1 MIHRFA
7 LIIVCAICSAQPA
20 SASLEFSYYFR
31 KAYEHVTALRFNQAN
46 QYIEAEK
53 KLNPKNS
60 LIVLV
65 ENYRDCMELILNE
78 NKSQL
83 KAYSSRKSI
92 RLEALEKENKA
103 SPYYFYAQA
112 EINMHWAFTHI
123 KNGEYLN
130 GVLEVNRAYKM
141 LSANI
146 KKFPNF
152 TAHYKSIGL
161 LHALIGVIPDEYQW
175 AVNMLGFSGSINQG
189 KKELLLFY
197 ETSLNDTLYYCYQT
211 EATLMLGITLIN
223 FAPDEL
229 ITQKLLNQI
238 KGQKQMNPIL
248 SFVYAD
254 ICMHQGNSAE
264 AANHLITY
272 KYTTPAYFKFHYL
285 NYLLGLARLYHF
297 EDDANIYLE
306 AYVNEFKGNTFIKAA
321 YLKLAYHYLLHQQN
335 DKYNYYLKQ
344 IPLHGNDIT
353 DEDKSAM
360 KESANKNMPNLYLL
374 KSRLLFDG
382 GYYNESYNSLIK
394 ANKDDF
400 VTVKEKLE
408 FLYRLGRIQHKKE
421 NYQQAIY
428 YYKMA
433 MKNGADYPYYF
444 AANAALNLGLI
455 YEELDDKQMATHYFK
470 ACLKMKDHEYQRSIE
485 QKAKAGLKRLATS

>member
-1 MIHRFA
+1 
-7 LIIVCAICSAQPA
+7 
-20 SASLEFSYYFR
+20 
-31 KAYEHVTALRFNQAN
+31 
-46 QYIEAEK
+46 
-53 KLNPKNS
+53 
-60 LIVLV
+60 
-65 ENYRDCMELILNE
+65 
-78 NKSQL
+78 
-83 KAYSSRKSI
+83 
-92 RLEALEKENKA
+92 
-103 SPYYFYAQA
+103 
-112 EINMHWAFTHI
+112 
-123 KNGEYLN
+123 
-130 GVLEVNRAYKM
+130 
-141 LSANI
+141 
-146 KKFPNF
+146 
-152 TAHYKSIGL
+152 
-161 LHALIGVIPDEYQW
+161 
-175 AVNMLGFSGSINQG
+175 
-189 KKELLLFY
+189 
-197 ETSLNDTLYYCYQT
+197 
-211 EATLMLGITLIN
+211 
-223 FAPDEL
+223 
-229 ITQKLLNQI
+229 LNQI

-321 YLKLAYHYLLHQQN
+321 YLKLAYHYLLHQQH
-335 DKYNYYLKQ
+335 DQYNYYLKQ

-360 KESANKNMPNLYLL
+360 KESASKSMPNLYLL

-455 YEELDDKQMATHYFK
+455 YEELDDKQMATYYFK